1 MGAADQGHRQPGACR
16 ARQGRQN
23 AGTAAMIIIEA
34 ITYAEE
40 QWDQIRAVFHDELGL
55 DADQTEREITPVIR
69 KSLRSCIELA
79 VSQYYFQSAATH
91 RRRRRTELSALRKD
105 IEKLRASI
113 IDAFT

>member
-1 MGAADQGHRQPGACR
+1 
-16 ARQGRQN
+16 
-23 AGTAAMIIIEA
+23 MIIIEA

-79 VSQYYFQSAATH
+79 VSQ
-91 RRRRRTELSALRKD
+91 
-105 IEKLRASI
+105 
-113 IDAFT
+113 